1 VRILILTDL
10 EGISGVCAW
19 KQATTRDQA
28 SVYYQEGRRLLMGD
42 INAAIDGCLEG
53 GATDVV
59 VVDNH
64 GANYNFV
71 PELMDPR
78 AQYLVGQGRPS
89 FREMEPFYRGFDAAM
104 LVGHHAMA
112 GTPDGILSHT
122 MSSQRGDHYWLNGL
136 EMGETGMF
144 AVLLGDFGVPIVMVT
159 GDEASCREATDLLG
173 QQVVPVVVKQG
184 FAAQYGLLLAPEA
197 AHRLIREG
205 AKEAITRVSQ
215 CAPFVLELPVHGRV
229 RFPDKSAADGFRP
242 KRAHRVDDYT
252 FEVDF
257 ERACD
262 VLEF

>member
-1 VRILILTDL
+1 
-10 EGISGVCAW
+10 
-19 KQATTRDQA
+19 
-28 SVYYQEGRRLLMGD
+28 
-42 INAAIDGCLEG
+42 
-53 GATDVV
+53 
-59 VVDNH
+59 
-64 GANYNFV
+64 
-71 PELMDPR
+71 
-78 AQYLVGQGRPS
+78 
-89 FREMEPFYRGFDAAM
+89 MEPFYRGFDAAI

-122 MSSQRGDHYWLNGL
+122 MSSRRGDRYWLNGR

-144 AVLLGDFGVPIVMVT
+144 AVLLGYFGVPIVMAT

-173 QQVVPVVVKQG
+173 EGIVCVSVKQG
-184 FAAQYGLLLAPEA
+184 FATEYGLLLAPQA

-205 AKEAITRVSQ
+205 AKDAVTRVSE
-215 CAPFVLELPVHGRV
+215 CVPFVLEPPVHGRV

-242 KRAHRVDDYT
+242 RRAYRVDDYT